1 MKIVCLCFLTKIEYH
16 TYMKKEEKDIS
27 EILNSK
33 NGFVPKT
40 REEEMLIL
48 QADTVD
54 FEHTAEYIKPL
65 IEKVLSR
72 FEMEDSVYKMLYAD
86 LADDVK
92 IAATRFLGNEESM
105 NADYKFCT
113 YFSWYI
119 SHEID
124 EMEKAG
130 YEITRKGEVKK
141 IKKNY
146 PENAPVGAI
155 SIVRYFDAYYSLK
168 GRPFTR
174 LISCESYGY
183 AEKIDG
189 AVIVR
194 FAKGVSAD
202 IHDKTMPGHMIP
214 KRNLI
219 SESKKFDA
227 SLFDGLV
234 QNLNIT
240 VKWSASAKY
249 HGESNPEI
257 SIMKTEGI
265 LEGNESD
272 RLVIKN
278 PKTKSIQPLP
288 EKEHPGDCVPT
299 YYVIPKAAILEIQ
312 INEHE

>member
-1 MKIVCLCFLTKIEYH
+1 
-16 TYMKKEEKDIS
+16 MKKEEKETS

-54 FEHTAEYIKPL
+54 FEHIAEYLKPL

-72 FEMEDSVYKMLYAD
+72 FEMEDSVCKMLHD
-86 LADDVK
+86 DSVDDVK
-92 IAATRFLGNEESM
+92 IAATRFLRSEESM

-119 SHEID
+119 HHEID
-124 EMEKAG
+124 EAEKAG
-130 YEITRKGEVKK
+130 HEITRKGEAKK

-146 PENAPVGAI
+146 TENVPVGAI
-155 SIVRYFDAYYSLK
+155 SIVRYFDAYYSLG
-168 GRPFTR
+168 GRPLTR

-202 IHDKTMPGHMIP
+202 IHDKTMQGHMIP

-219 SESKKFDA
+219 SESKNFDA

-234 QNLNIT
+234 QNSNIT
-240 VKWSASAKY
+240 VKWSTSAKY
-249 HGESNPEI
+249 HGEANPEI
-257 SIMKTEGI
+257 SIMKTEGT
-265 LEGNESD
+265 LEANEND
-272 RLVIKN
+272 RIVIKN

-288 EKEHPGDCVPT
+288 EKEHPGGCVST
-299 YYVIPKAAILEIQ
+299 YYVIPKAEILEIQ
-312 INEHE
+312 TNEHE